1 MRGPGVCDEK
11 VKGPAQAELG
21 RATAFLARDV
31 CVHAGLVAAAYLQAK
46 DEENYREWKA
56 TEKTDCVAAGL
67 PSER

>member
-11 VKGPAQAELG
+11 VKGPPKQSLDG
-21 RATAFLARDV
+21 PPAFLARDV